1 MLGVRNLMNAKRQ
14 RRAPE
19 EAATDAFRL
28 EEFLPYRLSVAS
40 HRVSRLFA
48 RRYSEAFDLTI
59 PEWRVLAVIGRF
71 GTMSPSAIGGW
82 TAMDKVKVSRAAA
95 SLVSRGL
102 LRQSQDP
109 SDGRGRLLRLTRK
122 GIGVHGEVVPLARE
136 IEGTL
141 ADGLTRAEW
150 AALNK
155 ALVKI
160 NAHVET
166 LEEPDARDWAD

>member
-1 MLGVRNLMNAKRQ
+1 MKAKDQ
-14 RRAPE
+14 PPTPPE
-19 EAATDAFRL
+19 VGDDVFRL

-40 HRVSRLFA
+40 NRVSRLFA
-48 RRYSEAFDLTI
+48 RRYSEAYGLTI
-59 PEWRVLAVIGRF
+59 PEWRVLAVVGRF
-71 GTMSPSAIGGW
+71 GTMSPSTVGEW
-82 TAMDKVKVSRAAA
+82 TAMDKVKVSRASA

-122 GIGVHGEVVPLARE
+122 GTSVHAGVVPLARE
-136 IEGTL
+136 LEGIL
-141 ADGLTRAEW
+141 AVGLTRAEW

-160 NAHVET
+160 NEHVQT
-166 LEEPDARDWAD
+166 IEEPDAHGAVD

>member
-1 MLGVRNLMNAKRQ
+1 MKAKNQ
-14 RRAPE
+14 REAPSE
-19 EAATDAFRL
+19 EAPDVFRL

-40 HRVSRLFA
+40 NRVSRLFA
-48 RRYSEAFDLTI
+48 RRYSEAFGLTI

-71 GTMSPSAIGGW
+71 GTLSPSAVGEW

-95 SLVSRGL
+95 SLASRGL

-122 GIGVHGEVVPLARE
+122 GTNVHGGVVPLARAL
-136 IEGTL
+136 EGTL
-141 ADGLTRAEW
+141 AEGLTKTEW
-150 AALNK
+150 AALNR

-160 NAHVET
+160 NEHVQRIEG
-166 LEEPDARDWAD
+166 PDVSGGVD

>member
-1 MLGVRNLMNAKRQ
+1 MKAKQ
-14 RRAPE
+14 QPDVT
-19 EAATDAFRL
+19 ATETPDVFRL

-40 HRVSRLFA
+40 NRVSRLFA
-48 RRYSEAFDLTI
+48 RRYSESFGLTI

-71 GTMSPSAIGGW
+71 GTLSPSAVCEW

-102 LRQSQDP
+102 LRQNQDP

-122 GIGVHGEVVPLARE
+122 GTTVHGGVVPLARE
-136 IEGTL
+136 LEATL
-141 ADGLTRAEW
+141 AAGLTKSEW

-155 ALVKI
+155 ALV
-160 NAHVET
+160 AVTEHVQTMDGE
-166 LEEPDARDWAD
+166 DDYRAVD

>member
-1 MLGVRNLMNAKRQ
+1 LFLMKARDQ
-14 RRAPE
+14 RKAPQ
-19 EAATDAFRL
+19 EAEPDPFRL

-40 HRVSRLFA
+40 NRVSRLFS
-48 RRYSEAFDLTI
+48 RRYSEAFGLTI

-71 GTMSPSAIGGW
+71 GTLSPSAVGEW

-122 GIGVHGEVVPLARE
+122 GVGVHAGVIPLARD
-136 IEGTL
+136 IENTL
-141 ADGLTRAEW
+141 AAGLTRAEW
-150 AALNK
+150 TALNR

-160 NAHVET
+160 NEHVQSIEG
-166 LEEPDARDWAD
+166 PDAHGAVD